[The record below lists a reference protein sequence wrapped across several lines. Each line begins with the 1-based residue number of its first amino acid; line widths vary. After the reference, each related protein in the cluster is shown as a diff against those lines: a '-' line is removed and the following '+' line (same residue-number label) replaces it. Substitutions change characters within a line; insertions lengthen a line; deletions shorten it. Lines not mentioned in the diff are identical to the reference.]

1 MEASGN
7 TIASSIPETKR
18 AYVVAMEASGNTIAE
33 DAEAAE
39 AGSTPADSASFAIT
53 EPSMDGEMTAEKE
66 ASMAS
71 VLAAYRETLVK
82 RSKYQLGK
90 KPGFFFLL
98 KEKEAPKAAMS
109 LFSISPS

>member
-1 MEASGN
+1 MVVVVGGGN
-7 TIASSIPETKR
+7 MNCSS
-18 AYVVAMEASGNTIAE
+18 Y
-33 DAEAAE
+33 
-39 AGSTPADSASFAIT
+39 AIT